1 MDLVLDEGQSVRD
14 LLGVVLAL
22 RVFFF
27 LKKKEVK
34 KNVIS
39 RKFRKNDYLQVLFEP
54 EHLGLK

>member
-27 LKKKEVK
+27 LKKKK
-34 KNVIS
+34 L
-39 RKFRKNDYLQVLFEP
+39 RRTLFP
-54 EHLGLK
+54 ENSARMITFKSFLSLSTLA